1 MKRLVITRRG
11 ALAGVS
17 GLLASPA
24 IVRAQGQTAGVALVI
39 GNSKYQWEAQLPNVK
54 RDAPDMA
61 KRFQALGLKT
71 ELVQDASRDAIVQA
85 IDRFKAAA
93 RGANFAAIYFAGHGA
108 SWAGV
113 TYLVPVDADLSAPS
127 VVTTLIPV
135 PSIREAAEGALH
147 RLMVFDNCRNNPA
160 DGWRQLEASREAK
173 VGLDAQSAAAETRT
187 PNTLVL
193 FSTAPGRVALDGP
206 PGENSPFAAA
216 LLRQLAGQSIDLQTL
231 PPKLRRDLLIAT
243 QGRQVLWDHNNYQKP
258 FLLRGPGS
266 GTAANRSGWNSDP
279 SRIIELNNA
288 YTFAQQ
294 NSLYL
299 PQGLIAHRPANN
311 TPDASKVGSFQLEA
325 PTRQGES
332 GKWVLVV
339 MSVEEQ
345 QTAEII
351 YSGKGQGGFGWSF
364 RTATLAGKRLEFTP
378 NYKGPRWI
386 LDWSDANSGSLSLM
400 LEQGNKAR
408 QGRAAINTSF
418 SRLDG

>member
-1 MKRLVITRRG
+1 MKRLTITRRG
-11 ALAGVS
+11 ALAGVG

-24 IVRAQGQTAGVALVI
+24 IVRAQGANGVALVI
-39 GNSKYQWEAQLPNVK
+39 GNSRYQWEAQLPNVK
-54 RDAPDMA
+54 RDAPDIA

-71 ELVQDASRDAIVQA
+71 ELVQDASRDSMMQA
-85 IDRFKAAA
+85 IDRFKLAA

-127 VVTTLIPV
+127 VVTTLIAE
-135 PSIREAAEGALH
+135 PSIREATEGALH

-160 DGWRQLEASREAK
+160 DGWRQLEASRGAK
-173 VGLDAQSAAAETRT
+173 VSVDAQSAAAETRT

-243 QGRQVLWDHNNYQKP
+243 QGRQVLWDHNNYQQP

-288 YTFAQQ
+288 YIFAQQ

-351 YSGKGQGGFGWSF
+351 YSGKSRSGFGWSF
-364 RTATLAGKRLEFTP
+364 RTAALSGRRLEFTP
-378 NYKGPRWI
+378 NYQGPRWI

-400 LEQGNKAR
+400 IEQGNKGK